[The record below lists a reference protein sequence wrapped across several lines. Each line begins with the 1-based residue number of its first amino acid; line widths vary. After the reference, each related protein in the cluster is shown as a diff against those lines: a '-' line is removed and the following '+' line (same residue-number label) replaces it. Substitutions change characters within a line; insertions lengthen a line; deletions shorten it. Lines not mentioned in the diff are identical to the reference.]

1 MEKQTIIEFL
11 YQYPI
16 FSNLTAEEFSD
27 SVNKMDFLHYKKN
40 QLIYKINDRSD
51 RIFFLAKGSIKLSNI
66 AEDGRELIKNILHPM
81 AIFGESSIGN
91 QKFRSENA
99 TCMDDKIS
107 IASISV
113 KDLRILMIQN
123 RILSNNVIQMMADKL
138 LNSEQKFENIIFKDA
153 RSRIIE
159 FLKDSVKKQG
169 RQVGLEML
177 VKHSLTQQD
186 IANIT
191 GTSRQT
197 VTSVLNELRKE
208 NLIHFDRKRIL
219 IRDMAKLA

>member
-1 MEKQTIIEFL
+1 MEKQTIVDFL
-11 YQYPI
+11 SQYPI
-16 FSNLTAEEFSD
+16 FANLTAEEFSD
-27 SVNKMDFLHYKKN
+27 FVNKMDFLHYKKN

-81 AIFGESSIGN
+81 AIFGVSSIGN

-99 TCMDDKIS
+99 TCLDDKIS

-138 LNSEQKFENIIFKDA
+138 LNSEHKFENIIFKDA

>member
-1 MEKQTIIEFL
+1 MEKQTFIEFL
-11 YQYPI
+11 SNYPV
-16 FSNLTAEEFSD
+16 FANLTAEEF
-27 SVNKMDFLHYKKN
+27 NKIVEKMEFAEYKKN
-40 QLIYKINDRSD
+40 HLIYKINDRSD
-51 RIFFLAKGSIKLSNI
+51 KIYFLAKGSIKLSNN
-66 AEDGRELIKNILHPM
+66 ADDGRELIKNILHPM
-81 AIFGESSIGN
+81 AIFGESSMGN
-91 QKFRSENA
+91 QKFRTEQA
-99 TCMDDKIS
+99 VCLDDKVT
-107 IASISV
+107 IAYIPV
-113 KDLRILMIQN
+113 KELRLLMIQN
-123 RILSNNVIQMMADKL
+123 RILANNVIQMLANKL
-138 LNSEQKFENIIFKDA
+138 FQTEQKFENLIFKDA

-159 FLKDSVKKQG
+159 FMKDSVKKQG

>member
-1 MEKQTIIEFL
+1 MRKETIIEFIS
-11 YQYPI
+11 QYPI
-16 FSNLTAEEFSD
+16 FANLTAEEFKSFTD
-27 SVNKMDFLHYKKN
+27 KMEFSTFKKN
-40 QLIYKINDRSD
+40 ECIYQINDRSD
-51 RIFFLAKGSIKLSNI
+51 KFYFLAKGSIKLSNI
-66 AEDGRELIKNILHPM
+66 ADDGRELIKNILHPM
-81 AIFGESSIGN
+81 AIFGESAIGN
-91 QKFRSENA
+91 QKFRAENA
-99 TCMDDKIS
+99 ICLEDNIAVAS
-107 IASISV
+107 IAV
-113 KDLRILMIQN
+113 KELRILMIQN
-123 RILSNNVIQMMADKL
+123 RILSNNVIQMMANKL
-138 LNSEQKFENIIFKDA
+138 FNTEQKFENLIFKDA

-197 VTSVLNELRKE
+197 VTSVLNDLRKE
-208 NLIHFDRKRIL
+208 NMIHFDRKRIL

>member
-1 MEKQTIIEFL
+1 MEKQTFIEFL
-11 YQYPI
+11 SNYPV
-16 FSNLTAEEFSD
+16 FANLTTEEF
-27 SVNKMDFLHYKKN
+27 NKIVEKMEFAEYKKN
-40 QLIYKINDRSD
+40 HLIYKINDRSD
-51 RIFFLAKGSIKLSNI
+51 KIYFLAKGSIKLSNN
-66 AEDGRELIKNILHPM
+66 ADDGRELIKNILHPM
-81 AIFGESSIGN
+81 AIFGESSMGN
-91 QKFRSENA
+91 QKFRTEQA
-99 TCMDDKIS
+99 VCLDDKVT
-107 IASISV
+107 IAYIPV
-113 KDLRILMIQN
+113 KELRLLMIQN
-123 RILSNNVIQMMADKL
+123 RILANNVIQMLANKL
-138 LNSEQKFENIIFKDA
+138 FQTEQKFENLIFKDA

-159 FLKDSVKKQG
+159 FMKDSVKKQG